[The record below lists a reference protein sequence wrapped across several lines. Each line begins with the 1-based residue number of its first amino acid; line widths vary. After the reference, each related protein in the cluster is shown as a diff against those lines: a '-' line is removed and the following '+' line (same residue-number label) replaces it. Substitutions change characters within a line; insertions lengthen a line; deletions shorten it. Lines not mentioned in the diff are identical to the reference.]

1 MNFYTLVQTN
11 SKTPK
16 DPFFKGSP
24 FFKPTLCLFLIYYF
38 ARGNATK
45 TEITFFH
52 TLFHEPLVMFHDK
65 KKWPKV
71 EDKDWEMGSQHKAR
85 AMPRTLIPKTVPSKV
100 RVYGKDLVE
109 F

>member
-1 MNFYTLVQTN
+1 
-11 SKTPK
+11 
-16 DPFFKGSP
+16 
-24 FFKPTLCLFLIYYF
+24 
-38 ARGNATK
+38 
-45 TEITFFH
+45 
-52 TLFHEPLVMFHDK
+52 MFHDK

-85 AMPRTLIPKTVPSKV
+85 AKPRTLIPKTVPSKV